1 MSFFDEFI
9 VGPILNLLMAIYSL
23 IPDFGISIIVFTIL
37 VRLLLWP
44 LIKKQLHQAKAMRKM
59 QPELVKIKK
68 QYAKNPQM
76 RNLAMMELYKKH
88 NISAF
93 GSIGVLIIQL
103 PILIAM
109 YRVVQIFV
117 SSRADL
123 GKYVYDFVKNLPV
136 ANNLVNNPDQFN
148 QNFLGFIDLTQHAVS
163 KNGVVIGL
171 LVLAGVAA
179 YLQYLTSKQLSPQ
192 SDSKRKLRDIL
203 AEAGGGKEADQSEV
217 NAIMTRKM
225 MKFMPIMMFMI
236 TIYLPAALAL
246 YLATASAVG
255 YLQNH
260 IILKQDSLEMEEVAN
275 KKTASQKSTASA
287 KTKKRAKQAT
297 EARITRIKAK
307 G

>member
-9 VGPILNLLMAIYSL
+9 VRPILNLLMAIYSL

-59 QPELVKIKK
+59 QPELAKIKK

-148 QNFLGFIDLTQHAVS
+148 QNFLGIIDLTQHAVS
-163 KNGVVIGL
+163 KDGVIIGL

-225 MKFMPIMMFMI
+225 MKFMPIMMFMV

-275 KKTASQKSTASA
+275 KKTASQKSIASA

>member
-9 VGPILNLLMAIYSL
+9 VRPILNLLMAIYSL

-59 QPELVKIKK
+59 QPELAKIKK

-93 GSIGVLIIQL
+93 GSIGILIIQL

-148 QNFLGFIDLTQHAVS
+148 QNFLGIIDLTQHAVS

-171 LVLAGVAA
+171 LILAGVAA

-225 MKFMPIMMFMI
+225 MKFMPLMMFMV

-246 YLATASAVG
+246 YLATASVVG

-260 IILKQDSLEMEEVAN
+260 IILKQDSLEMEAVAN
-275 KKTASQKSTASA
+275 KKTASQKSIASA

>member
-9 VGPILNLLMAIYSL
+9 VRPILNLLMAIYSL
-23 IPDFGISIIVFTIL
+23 IPDFGISIIIFTIL

-275 KKTASQKSTASA
+275 KKTTSQKSIASA
-287 KTKKRAKQAT
+287 KMKKRAKQAT